1 MMNSMMDGTSMMWG
15 MGLFGL
21 LLGAILILAAA
32 ALVKY
37 IFFGD
42 RRGNRDG

>member
-21 LLGAILILAAA
+21 LLGAVLILAAT

-37 IFFGD
+37 IFFNE
-42 RRGNRDG
+42 RRDNHDG